1 MDAIDVK
8 GRYDKLKTVRD
19 PYVDRAKEFASLTL
33 PSVMPVSDDD
43 WGGSSKMD
51 LDWQSH
57 GSHVTNFMVN
67 KYMMTL
73 LPPST
78 PFARLRLPDEATAA
92 LEAQYGKAPLMF
104 FLSRSER
111 KMFVDGFEA
120 MNAREVLAEYITHLV
135 VTGNAVLYMP
145 DSAKIKDE
153 AEKGVRF
160 YALNQYVV
168 RRNQTGTIIELVMV
182 DKLDAYTMPEAA
194 GEALS
199 RLGIEPKFD
208 DDKLYTL
215 YTGFFWDA
223 KEQKYSMQ
231 QQVEGEPIGEVGT
244 FKKDDAPF
252 VVGTWRLSRNE
263 HYGRGWA
270 EDNSGTLNAISLLS
284 QALVEGAI
292 AMTDIKYLVDPAG
305 AIKPEA
311 LNGAASG
318 AYVAGKPDA
327 VKPVQTGKSGDMGF
341 VSELIKHY
349 EQKLALA
356 ALMSSAAT
364 RDAERVTAEEIR
376 LQARELETGHAG
388 VFTGIAN
395 TLLKRLARKLMQDIM
410 PQLLK
415 AKIAV
420 TIVTGLDA
428 LGRSGDLEQLRGMMS
443 DLQLLQAVP
452 EPLLAAFKPKDF
464 LMTLASMHGVDYT
477 PWVLTDEE
485 EQAQQQAQQQQAN
498 FSQMAAA
505 GANGLSQMIG
515 NIDIANTD
523 PTKLQG
529 LAAAGQTAMAG
540 MTGGT
545 TDGNA

>member
-1 MDAIDVK
+1 MDNIDLK
-8 GRYDKLKTVRD
+8 ARYDKLKTVRD
-19 PYVDRAKEFASLTL
+19 PYVDRAKEFSSLTL
-33 PSVMPVSDDD
+33 PSVMPMSDDD

-57 GSHVTNFMVN
+57 GSHVVNFMVN

-73 LPPST
+73 LPPAS

-92 LEAQYGKAPLMF
+92 LTAQYGKAPLMF

-111 KMFVDGFEA
+111 KMFVDGFESL
-120 MNAREVLAEYITHLV
+120 NAREVLAEYICHLV
-135 VTGNAVLYMP
+135 VTGNACLYMP
-145 DSAKIKDE
+145 DSKDIKDD
-153 AEKGVRF
+153 AAKGVRF

-168 RRNQTGTIIELVMV
+168 RRSLTGAVIELILI
-182 DKLDAYTMPEAA
+182 DKLDAYSMPEDARK
-194 GEALS
+194 ALEG
-199 RLGIEPKFD
+199 LGVIPSFE
-208 DDKLYTL
+208 DDKLYFL
-215 YTGFFWDA
+215 YTGFLWDI
-223 KEQKYSMQ
+223 ETQTYSMQ
-231 QQVEGEPIGEVGT
+231 QQVESAHLGEMGT
-244 FKKDDAPF
+244 FKKDDIPF

-311 LNGAASG
+311 LNGAATG
-318 AYVAGKPDA
+318 AYVSGKPNA
-327 VKPVQTGKSGDMGF
+327 VVPIQTGKAGDMGF
-341 VSELIKHY
+341 VADLIKHY

-395 TLLKRLARKLMQDIM
+395 TLLKRMARKLMKDLM
-410 PQLLK
+410 PELLD
-415 AKIAV
+415 ANIAV

-428 LGRSGDLEQLRGMMS
+428 LGRSGDLEQLRAMMS
-443 DLQLLQAVP
+443 DLQLLQTVP
-452 EPLLAAFKPKDF
+452 EPLLGAIKPKDF
-464 LMTLASMHGVDYT
+464 LMTLAAMHGVDYT
-477 PWVLTDEE
+477 TWVLTDEE
-485 EQAQQQAQQQQAN
+485 EAQQQAQTQQAAN
-498 FSQMAAA
+498 FQQLAAA

-529 LAAAGQTAMAG
+529 LAAAGQTAMTGLAG
-540 MTGGT
+540 QG
-545 TDGNA
+545 GNA